1 MRRLI
6 SSIFAS
12 LVSSSAVGDGYGFG
26 TSHTGFEGSIRG
38 AILSPGRTKTAP
50 VKEKSVVSDDDS
62 HGTCSP
68 RVALTTPVWVL
79 RSVCSAPIP
88 GARISRNS
96 SVTKTLWSLRLLE
109 TTEPSAEEY
118 STSEFAGVTAGAS
131 PA

>member
-6 SSIFAS
+6 SSILASFA
-12 LVSSSAVGDGYGFG
+12 SSSAFGGGEGVG
-26 TSHTGFEGSIRG
+26 TSHAGLVGSIRG
-38 AILSPGRTKTAP
+38 ATLSPGRTLAAP
-50 VKEKSVVSDDDS
+50 VNENSVVSDDDS

-118 STSEFAGVTAGAS
+118 RTSAVAGV
-131 PA
+131 